1 MPSCAQLLALAERID
16 PARARVQ
23 AARIGEAAAEGSYAY
38 GAAVLLSTA
47 YPALTTML
55 EADPRLAPS
64 PHSVMGERRAE
75 LATLDDDALKRAL
88 RRYAHAERMRIALRE
103 VLPASLGGA
112 DLEHTARELS
122 DLADETIEIALSEA
136 KRHVFERLG
145 TPRGADGELSQLTV
159 LGMGKLGGQEL
170 NAGSDVDLVC
180 FYDSDACVARS
191 DQRELPAHEVWTK
204 VIQRMT
210 ANLEDVTEDGFV
222 WRVDLRLRPEGARG
236 PLVNSLAAVERYYE
250 SFGRLWERAA
260 WLRARAVAGDIDF
273 GQTILDA
280 LSPFVW
286 TRRVDPSIANSMYEL
301 VHRARTELSRDPE
314 RDLKLGPGGIRE
326 AEFFVQTLQLIWGG
340 RDPRI
345 RVRSTIEAAAKLRSA
360 GLVTEREAHD
370 ITVAY
375 VALRRAEH
383 AVQVASGVQ
392 THSLPREPDALR
404 RLARTLGFDDADAL
418 NRDLDT
424 HTERVGTLL
433 RSLLPTA
440 EASSTRWSA
449 AIKALDRA
457 DPQAL
462 GQALKAAGMPAPAD
476 HYQGELSRDLF
487 EMSRQ
492 HPDSLLGSRT
502 RERLRPL
509 VDTMLDAMAD
519 AADPVQAARYLR
531 GFVMRVRPPGV
542 YTKLLAYNPAAVRR
556 LVTALGG
563 SAFVA
568 EAVAS
573 RPERAHLV
581 LFERGLPNAE
591 AARDEVL
598 DVIGEPLDDVDDAID
613 QQVGRLRRIKGRITT
628 QVALADLGDEI
639 DTRTATLILSAV
651 ADGTLEAATRLAMGA
666 VPGEPVEQVRG
677 LAVIAM
683 GKLGGREI
691 GYGSDLDVI
700 FLYDPAAAPNDPLA
714 HFSRAARRVI
724 QLITMPH
731 MEGRGYEL
739 DTRLRPSGSHG
750 LLVVSLDAFAR
761 YHDVGDQA
769 ERGARAQRAATWER
783 LALLRSRFAAGD
795 ARLGRDAIAIAHRAA
810 YEGGGQLSVLARD
823 VHRLRLRMEQ
833 ELAKERPGRYDL
845 KFGRGGLVDIEFCA
859 QLLQLKHGA
868 DERVRT
874 SETRLALA
882 ALDEIGALEAT
893 HARALRQGYAFLRRL
908 EQRLRVLHAD
918 GSHLIEEQAAGLV
931 PLARRMGIRDLPG
944 SAAAAS
950 MIDEYRAITGRV
962 RDAYEAIVEASAAQ
976 AGPEAAP
983 EGAS

>member
-16 PARARVQ
+16 PARARTQ
-23 AARIGEAAAEGSYAY
+23 AVRIGERVAEGSYAY
-38 GAAVLLSTA
+38 GAAVLLSTT
-47 YPALTTML
+47 YPVLTPML

-64 PHSVMGERRAE
+64 PHSPLAEGRPE
-75 LATLDDDALKRAL
+75 LATLDDDALKREL

-112 DLEHTARELS
+112 DLEQTARELS
-122 DLADETIEIALSEA
+122 DLADETIEIALTEA
-136 KRHVFERLG
+136 KRHVFGRLA
-145 TPRGADGELSQLTV
+145 TPRSPDGQLSQLTV

-180 FYDSDACVARS
+180 FYDSDACVARN
-191 DQRELPAHEVWTK
+191 DERELPAHEVWTK
-204 VIQRMT
+204 VVQRMT
-210 ANLEDVTEDGFV
+210 ANLEDLTEDGFV

-236 PLVNSLAAVERYYE
+236 PLVNSLAAAERYYE

-260 WLRARAVAGDIDF
+260 WLRARPVAGDIDF
-273 GQTILDA
+273 GQTVLDA

-286 TRRVDPSIANSMYEL
+286 THRVDPTIANSMYEL
-301 VHRARTELSRDPE
+301 VHRARTELSRAPE

-340 RDPRI
+340 REPRI
-345 RVRSTIEAAAKLRSA
+345 RVRSTIEAAAKLQSA
-360 GLVTEREAHD
+360 GLLTEREAHD
-370 ITVAY
+370 ITAAY

-392 THSLPREPDALR
+392 THSLPREADALS

-418 NRDLDT
+418 NRDLDA
-424 HTERVGTLL
+424 HTERVGSLL
-433 RSLLPTA
+433 RSLLPTG

-449 AIKALDRA
+449 VIKALDRA

-462 GQALKAAGMPAPAD
+462 SLALQAAGMPAAAD
-476 HYQGELSRDLF
+476 HHQGELTRDLF

-492 HPDSLLGSRT
+492 HPDCLLGSRT

-556 LVTALGG
+556 LVTVLGG

-573 RPERAHLV
+573 RPARADLV
-581 LFERGLPNAE
+581 LFERGLPSAKD
-591 AARDEVL
+591 ARDEVL
-598 DVIGEPLDDVDDAID
+598 GVIVQPLDDVDDAVD
-613 QQVGRLRRIKGRITT
+613 QQVGRLRRVKGRITT

-639 DTRTATLILSAV
+639 DTRSATLILSAV
-651 ADGTLEAATRLAMGA
+651 ADGTLEAATRLAMD
-666 VPGEPVEQVRG
+666 VPTGEQVRG

-700 FLYDPAAAPNDPLA
+700 FLYDPAAAPHDPLA

-761 YHDVGDQA
+761 YHDVGDPA
-769 ERGARAQRAATWER
+769 ERGARAERAATWER

-795 ARLGRDAIAIAHRAA
+795 AELGRDAITIAHRAA
-810 YEGGGQLSVLARD
+810 YDGGGQLSVLARD
-823 VHRLRLRMEQ
+823 VHRLRLRMEE

-859 QLLQLKHGA
+859 QLLQLEHGA

-882 ALDEIGALEAT
+882 ALDEIGALEAR
-893 HARALRQGYAFLRRL
+893 HARSLRQGYAFLRRL

-918 GSHLIEEQAAGLV
+918 GSHLIEERAAGLV

-944 SAAAAS
+944 NAAATS
-950 MIDEYRAITGRV
+950 LIDQYRAITGRV
-962 RDAYEAIVEASAAQ
+962 RDA
-976 AGPEAAP
+976 
-983 EGAS
+983 